1 MRTLGFLL
9 PIMFLLADRAS
20 AVIPI
25 SADPVIQPAHYFD
38 LEGTTLNFRPERRGY
53 LVSPS
58 SAKPVAA
65 VPGELLGKP
74 DYQFI
79 RSWGYRKPL
88 PFPFPFGG
96 KIWREVFINSAGNVT
111 FGRPEAELYP
121 ERDTWPD
128 GTMQSVGGSINDRA
142 AAGQELMICALWA
155 INAPLEEKTQ
165 MYFRQ
170 SAKEFA
176 ITWKTERYQWFG
188 EGYRPLGQNVFQAR
202 LSPDGAIQLSY
213 QKVSEKDGIVGVFPG
228 GFYGRPIA
236 TLNGGFV
243 EASLADGTLRFSF
256 AREKAQH
263 YRVIFSNEANTCEIG
278 ADLGSSPKPWFGRQ
292 CTGNPGYRIDDQRIE
307 LFATTFELQ
316 NVLKPGVPWASWP
329 ASSGDDPERDG
340 HVSVDTVP
348 FPLSAPVAQA
358 KLSTMKVYREG
369 NIFEVFHYPH
379 VSKNPYPLLR
389 YIYQQ
394 VPPQDDFVA
403 IFADFRIDDLHN
415 HQGTRTPY
423 GYPVKGIGEG
433 LTRPEDTFPISGSR
447 KLQAVTGPAYLGSR
461 YEEFIE
467 DGDRHFKNYANAVGW
482 IAHEFGHR
490 WGLALQFRNPST
502 GKVENLADPDGHWS
516 NYLNTPAKIS
526 VWQMFCDK
534 PYVEKSQMEGSVYYQ
549 GPTGVFFRQ
558 VPSWNIA
565 SGFSAL
571 DLYVMGLIP
580 PEEVPDTFLIAHPQV
595 RTDQEV
601 WGEKVPVRIQDVIA
615 ASGPRDPGV
624 RDSQKDFRVA
634 LYLLHEGN
642 RQPYADKLKQAEGI
656 EKSLVDYYRVATGG
670 RMHLI
675 PARRPTVD

>member
-1 MRTLGFLL
+1 MRTCRSVLVSM
-9 PIMFLLADRAS
+9 MFLLADNAS
-20 AVIPI
+20 AVTPI
-25 SADPVIQPAHYFD
+25 SADPVIQPGHYFD
-38 LEGTTLNFRPERRGY
+38 LQGTTLNFRPVRHGY
-53 LVSPS
+53 SVSS
-58 SAKPVAA
+58 FQAKPVAA
-65 VPGELLGKP
+65 VPGELLGKA

-79 RSWGYRKPL
+79 RSWGYRKVL

-96 KIWREVFINSAGNVT
+96 KIWREVFINGAGNLS

-128 GTMQSVGGSINDRA
+128 ATMQSVGGSINDRA
-142 AAGQELMICALWA
+142 AAGQELIICALWA
-155 INAPLEEKTQ
+155 INAPQEEKTQ

-170 SAKEFA
+170 SAKEFVV
-176 ITWKTERYQWFG
+176 TWKTERYQWFG
-188 EGYRPLGQNVFQAR
+188 EGYRPLGRNVFQAR
-202 LSPDGAIQLSY
+202 LTPDGSIELSY

-228 GFYGRPIA
+228 GFYGKPIA

-243 EASLADGTLRFSF
+243 EASLADATVRFSF

-263 YRVIFSNEANTCEIG
+263 YRAILSDGANTCEIG
-278 ADLGSSPKPWFGRQ
+278 VDLGSSPKPWFGGQ
-292 CTGNPGYRIDDQRIE
+292 CTGNPGYRIGDHRIE
-307 LFATTFELQ
+307 LFATAFELQ
-316 NVLKPGVPWASWP
+316 NVLKPGVRWASWP
-329 ASSGDDPERDG
+329 AGPGDDPEQDG
-340 HVSVDTVP
+340 HVDTVP
-348 FPLSAPVAQA
+348 FPLTAVVLPA
-358 KLSTMKVYREG
+358 KLSALKGYREG

-379 VSKNPYPLLR
+379 VSKNSHPILH
-389 YIYQQ
+389 YIYQHAL
-394 VPPQDDFVA
+394 PQDDFVA

-415 HQGTRTPY
+415 HQGTRAPY

-433 LTRPEDTFPISGSR
+433 LTRPEDTFAISGSR
-447 KLQAVTGPAYLGSR
+447 KLQAVTGPAYLGPR

-502 GKVENLADPDGHWS
+502 GNVENLADPDGHWS
-516 NYLNTPAKIS
+516 EYLNTPAMIS
-526 VWQMFCDK
+526 VWRMFCDK
-534 PYVEKSQMEGSVYYQ
+534 PYVEKSQMEGFVYYE
-549 GPTGVFFRQ
+549 GPAGVFFRQ
-558 VPSWNIA
+558 RPAWNIA

-595 RTDQEV
+595 RTGQEV

-624 RDSQKDFRVA
+624 RDSRKDFTGA

-642 RQPYADKLKQAEGI
+642 RKPYADKLKQAEGI
-656 EKSLVDYYRVATGG
+656 EKSLIEYYQAATGG
-670 RMHLI
+670 RMHPI
-675 PARRPTVD
+675 PARPPAED